1 MGADAIALVG
11 DLTGPKPT
19 AETLAA
25 LFKAL
30 GTGSLPSY
38 HIPGPDDA
46 PVVDYLREAYNVEQ
60 VYPFLHSVHGTF
72 SIGPGHVVFAGMGG
86 EIVDSTAWT
95 REEVGRLLY
104 EAWEA
109 EYRLKVLQELK
120 DPQLVVVRGP
130 ELRGET
136 LGTSL
141 VVAPGFL
148 AQGSAALFDL
158 RERRVE
164 RLVLA

>member
-1 MGADAIALVG
+1 
-11 DLTGPKPT
+11 
-19 AETLAA
+19 
-25 LFKAL
+25 

-38 HIPGPDDA
+38 HIPGPDAA
-46 PVVDYLREAYNVEQ
+46 PEVDYLREAYNVEQ

-86 EIVDSTAWT
+86 EIVDSTART

-109 EYRLKVLQELK
+109 ELK